1 MEGVLNV
8 FKEKDMTSH
17 DVVAILRGT
26 TGQRRMGHT
35 GTLDPQVTGVLPIC
49 LGRATKLADY
59 ISEQGKTYEGSLVFG
74 IQTDTLDLDGEV
86 INRCDKT
93 HFSREAILEAMATF
107 VGIISQLPPMY
118 SAVQVHG
125 QRLYD
130 LARQGKKVERK
141 PRQVTIHDF
150 SVLAFREDGID
161 FSCTCS
167 KGTYIRTLVDDLGRA
182 LGSYATTSRLVRTQ
196 VGPFTIDRSHPISKL
211 RTMTK
216 DEIQGLLLPMDQ
228 SIPHLPT
235 IELGAR
241 EGKVLRDGG
250 FTAWPKE
257 KAQEADVIYRVYDPS
272 GFIGL
277 GYYDSKKNKLRMK
290 KVLAEKQG

>member
-8 FKEKDMTSH
+8 FKEEDMTSH

-74 IQTDTLDLDGEV
+74 IRTDTLDLGGE
-86 INRCDKT
+86 ITERSDQT
-93 HFSREAILEAMATF
+93 RFSPEEIRRAMKAFIGTIQQ
-107 VGIISQLPPMY
+107 VPPMY
-118 SAVQVHG
+118 SAVQVQG

-141 PRQVTIHDF
+141 AREVTIYDF
-150 SVLAFREDGID
+150 SPTAFHEEGLD
-161 FSCTCS
+161 FTCSCS
-167 KGTYIRTLVDDLGRA
+167 KGTYIRTLVDDLGKA
-182 LGSYATTSRLVRTQ
+182 LGTWATTSRLVRTR
-196 VGPFTIDRSHPISKL
+196 VGPFSIDRAVPISRL
-211 RTMTK
+211 RTMNRE
-216 DEIQGLLLPMDQ
+216 EIASLLLPMDQ
-228 SIPHLPT
+228 SIPHLP
-235 IELGAR
+235 ILDLGSS
-241 EGKVLRDGG
+241 EGKVLRLGG
-250 FTAWPKE
+250 FIR
-257 KAQEADVIYRVYDPS
+257 QSQLADSPPDKLYRIYDPQ

-277 GYYDSKKNKLRMK
+277 GYFDGEKERLRMK
-290 KVLAEKQG
+290 KVLA